1 MTKRKIQV
9 KTRML
14 NLYFITPEHLR
25 SVADQMED
33 DGIEHIEFDF
43 DAGYN
48 LVEITEYSTR
58 LETDKE
64 HQKRLEKDKKDKAE
78 QKQKKAIAN
87 AKKKQKTI
95 IEARKIGL
103 TVSNIDPIMSDYD
116 RVYWVPKG
124 TLIENWVADK
134 DGYVWYD
141 KRGRLGDKK
150 VYGTAKKANQALGE
164 YANGLS

>member
-48 LVEITEYSTR
+48 TVDITECSTR
-58 LETDKE
+58 LETDEE
-64 HQKRLEKDKKDKAE
+64 HQKRAE
-78 QKQKKAIAN
+78 TCN
-87 AKKKQKTI
+87 VCDTPFH
-95 IEARKIGL
+95 
-103 TVSNIDPIMSDYD
+103 SYD
-116 RVYWVPKG
+116 GCFYC
-124 TLIENWVADK
+124 T
-134 DGYVWYD
+134 
-141 KRGRLGDKK
+141 
-150 VYGTAKKANQALGE
+150 
-164 YANGLS
+164 